1 MGTHRKVPFCPFC
14 VFQQRTNTEFRT
26 SQPRLHP
33 LPHATLQAGWPCEL
47 KCKANMSKNKSWQVI
62 DMMMSIISI
71 MSIMFSI
78 FLHVSQ
84 RQQAGKLALKATS
97 PSPQRSRIRCDRCD
111 LPLYYRVSW
120 VSSISGAA
128 LSVFELI
135 SGIIFILRLSGA
147 AHPEFKQ
154 AQGHFHLGPYSSL
167 RPLVDSAS
175 FAKPDTA
182 KDYDDYDDDF
192 DNDKI
197 ITISFKDVK
206 NP

>member
-1 MGTHRKVPFCPFC
+1 MGTHRKVPLCPFC

-47 KCKANMSKNKSWQVI
+47 KCKANMSKNNSWQVI
-62 DMMMSIISI
+62 DMMMSIMSI
-71 MSIMFSI
+71 MFIMFSI

-111 LPLYYRVSW
+111 LPFYHRVSW

-128 LSVFELI
+128 FSVFELI
-135 SGIIFILRLSGA
+135 SGMIFILRLSGA
-147 AHPEFKQ
+147 ANSEFKQ

-192 DNDKI
+192 DNI
-197 ITISFKDVK
+197 GS
-206 NP
+206 